1 PAGET
6 VLPGKP
12 ALDGD
17 DFGSEPARRVPLYAP
32 DAGTEAQFRTL
43 SVQWGDRSLYRKG
56 PDPVPWSILGDT
68 AQGLPNQDEG
78 VVEHYEARNEGVEV
92 SWVLSQR
99 PFGPGPLE
107 IDAQLTGLQYVGQTD
122 TGHHFADSQ
131 GTPRVQVGNAVAVD
145 ARGIR
150 TELPFRA

>member
-1 PAGET
+1 
-6 VLPGKP
+6 
-12 ALDGD
+12 
-17 DFGSEPARRVPLYAP
+17 
-32 DAGTEAQFRTL
+32 
-43 SVQWGDRSLYRKG
+43 
-56 PDPVPWSILGDT
+56 PVPWSILGDT
-68 AQGLPNQDEG
+68 AQGLLNQDEG

-92 SWVLSQR
+92 SWVFSQR
-99 PFGPGPLE
+99 PFGSGPLE

-150 TELPFRA
+150 TELPFRADGGTLHLELSARFLSEAAFPLAIDPTIGPEFGMGVCMQ